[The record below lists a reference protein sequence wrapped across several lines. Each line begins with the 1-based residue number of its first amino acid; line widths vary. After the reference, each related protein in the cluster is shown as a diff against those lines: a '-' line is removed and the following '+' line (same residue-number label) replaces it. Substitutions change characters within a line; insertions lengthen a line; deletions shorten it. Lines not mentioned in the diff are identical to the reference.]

1 MSSLGQLRG
10 AVRCSYEKGD
20 YLVYQG
26 EKIDYVYYLVS
37 GICIGAVETEEGNE
51 FLQDEIVSGKGVCSV
66 AALGMVFDNQGI
78 CTNGILALTKV
89 ECYRIETKVILE
101 YLMANPGE
109 LIAFLANL
117 MSKYVEVV
125 KRYNSRCQI
134 KTMDRLCQFILSH
147 SEDHDGHL
155 ILGKRYSN
163 QDLAKYMG
171 VHPVTLSRMLTALKE
186 KGYISKTQAGWKVLN
201 LDGLVACAQG
211 LERVQYRGSD

>member
-1 MSSLGQLRG
+1 MLVLEQLRG
-10 AVRCSYEKGD
+10 VARYVYEKGD

-37 GICIGAVETEEGNE
+37 GTCIGAVETEEGNE
-51 FLQDEIVSGKGVCSV
+51 FLQDEIVSGKGICSV
-66 AALGMVFDNQGI
+66 AALGMVFGNQNYS
-78 CTNGILALTKV
+78 TNGILALTRV
-89 ECYRIETKVILE
+89 ECYRIETDVILE
-101 YLMANPGE
+101 YLMKHPEE
-109 LIAFLANL
+109 LMAFLSNL
-117 MSKYVEVV
+117 MNKYAEVV

-147 SEDHDGHL
+147 SEDHDGYL